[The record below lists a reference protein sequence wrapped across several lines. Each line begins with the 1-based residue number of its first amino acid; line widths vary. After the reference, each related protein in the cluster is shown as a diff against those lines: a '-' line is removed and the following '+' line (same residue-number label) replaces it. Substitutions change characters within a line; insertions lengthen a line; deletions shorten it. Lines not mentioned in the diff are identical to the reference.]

1 MRKWRSAACLLFV
14 LTASGTASAQD
25 HGPVG
30 VTMAF
35 PAAIGVIFHATDKVA
50 VRPEFTFNH
59 NSTELTT
66 LDATSWSV
74 GTGVSAL
81 FYLRTQDRVQT
92 YISPRFSYTHGES
105 SAVGPTSVPGSSS
118 NGTGFSGSF
127 GAQYSPSAK
136 FSVFGEVGV
145 DYTSSK
151 NKSELTNSDLTNK
164 SWGTR
169 AGVGVIFYP

>member
-35 PAAIGVIFHATDKVA
+35 PAAIGVIFPATDQVA
-50 VRPEFTFNH
+50 VRPEFTFNR
-59 NSTELTT
+59 NSTELAT

-92 YISPRFSYTHGES
+92 YISPRFSYTHSESNSTGTTAVAGS
-105 SAVGPTSVPGSSS
+105 SA

-127 GAQYSPSAK
+127 GAEYSPSAK

-145 DYTSSK
+145 GYTSSK
-151 NKSELTNSDLTNK
+151 TKSELTGSDLTSK

-169 AGVGVIFYP
+169 AGVGIIFYP

>member
-1 MRKWRSAACLLFV
+1 VRARGRWTWPSAISSSTRSFTDGVADRHVTNGETPSSRGRKDAAGGHCMCKWRSAACLLFV

-92 YISPRFSYTHGES
+92 YISPRFSYTHAES
-105 SAVGPTSVPGSSS
+105 NAVGTTAV
-118 NGTGFSGSF
+118 
-127 GAQYSPSAK
+127 
-136 FSVFGEVGV
+136 
-145 DYTSSK
+145 
-151 NKSELTNSDLTNK
+151 
-164 SWGTR
+164 
-169 AGVGVIFYP
+169 